1 MHGDGP
7 AQEMEAQRGIMAN
20 MLPFI
25 ELGPIKLPTYGF
37 LLCVSLLA
45 GIQWAVARAPR
56 FGLPADFIYTLSCVS
71 ALVAVVGAKLT
82 TWAIAGVPGTL
93 EVMFTTAGTFLGGF
107 LLAILTAGVTSYR
120 AGYSIWSVGD
130 CAAPA
135 FALGVVLVRIGC
147 FGASCDYGLPT
158 DVPWGVVFTNPVAAQ
173 FTGIPLGL
181 KLHPSQLYE
190 SALGLSILITL
201 LWMERKPRKSGAL
214 VLTFATMYSIGR
226 FVLEYWRGDV
236 ERGIY
241 GPLSTSQ
248 WLSLGTVAL
257 FWAFF
262 YWTAKARAASLQER

>member
-1 MHGDGP
+1 
-7 AQEMEAQRGIMAN
+7 

-25 ELGPIKLPTYGF
+25 PLGPISLPTYGF

-45 GIQWAVARAPR
+45 GIHWAVKRAPR
-56 FGLPADFIYTLSCVS
+56 FELPPDFVYTQSCVA

-82 TWAIAGVPGTL
+82 TWAIAGVPATL
-93 EVMFTTAGTFLGGF
+93 EAMFTTAGTFLGGF
-107 LLAILTAGVTSYR
+107 LLAVVTAGVASYR
-120 AGYSIWSVGD
+120 AGHSMWAVGD

-147 FGASCDYGLPT
+147 FGASCDYGVPT
-158 DVPWGVVFTNPVAAQ
+158 EMPWGVVFTNPLAAQ
-173 FTGIPLGL
+173 YTGIPLGV

-190 SALGLSILITL
+190 SALGFIILVTL
-201 LWMERKPRKSGAL
+201 LWMERRRRKSGAL

-236 ERGIY
+236 ERGGY
-241 GPLSTSQ
+241 GPFSTSQ

-257 FWAFF
+257 FWGVF
-262 YWTAKARAASLQER
+262 YWTAKARAAVPQQR